1 MPKSKSFEIR
11 KYSEIILFCILLISV
26 LLPREYKSVFSGSL
40 GKVIILGSVVGIAYT
55 SNMLS
60 TLLSSLIAIVL
71 MDNVVEGHEVL
82 YENNEE
88 ENNEEE
94 KEDNDENINKESDDV
109 DEKNDNENN
118 DMNELD

>member
-60 TLLSSLIAIVL
+60 TLLSSFIAIVL

-82 YENNEE
+82 YENNGE

-94 KEDNDENINKESDDV
+94 KEDSDENINKESDVV
-109 DEKNDNENN
+109 DEKNDTENN